1 VKRARVVLASASPRR
16 LDLLQAVGYD
26 VVTAVSGAAEE
37 EFSESGPESLALL
50 NARRK
55 WQLVAQ
61 KNPSDHVIAA
71 DTVVWL
77 DGRFYGK
84 PSDMADAERMIQE
97 LSGQTHLV
105 VTGVVLGRGE
115 ASPVEFAET
124 THVTFHALTLSE
136 IQDYLASINP
146 LDKAGAYAAQN
157 DEGRIIRKIDGLLSN
172 VIGLPVERVL
182 ESLPL
187 SEA

>member
-1 VKRARVVLASASPRR
+1 M
-16 LDLLQAVGYD
+16 
-26 VVTAVSGAAEE
+26 
-37 EFSESGPESLALL
+37 

-157 DEGRIIRKIDGLLSN
+157 DEGRIIR
-172 VIGLPVERVL
+172 
-182 ESLPL
+182 
-187 SEA
+187 